1 MKTVSALVLSLA
13 ATSTLA
19 LDRPMYGLDYDTR
32 TSEWGGCKSY
42 DAFVAD
48 FKTLA
53 PVTKHLRVY
62 TTTDGCIQRLLD
74 AAAKTN
80 IKIWLGLWGN
90 VDVGDVFPSEFKTLQ
105 KLVKENRVRND
116 NVLGIHVSSEALF
129 RHHHEVEWSNRTGVN
144 KLIGYLNQTRSFLR
158 ASNINIPVTIA
169 DVVDTYRAAPELY
182 DYVDV
187 VSVNQF
193 SQWEGVLAKDG
204 VNVLFERVKD
214 VILESRK
221 RGKIVLFSE
230 TGWSSGGNVSA
241 IKESTPASSARFLR
255 DFMRYT
261 EQQNIAY
268 YYFTSF
274 NLAWGEESFGVVERN
289 FGLFDEKRVINP
301 YVANVTLG
309 KYHKPVRIYHQG
321 RVLKAD
327 GHNSSSFGRLYL
339 EPPAQGL
346 SATLDTEI
354 WFYDED
360 LLTFRS
366 RSTNECLDTYS
377 ENGQSKLHV
386 FWCDG
391 TNYNQKW
398 RFKGDG
404 TFQVVS
410 QANGLVPDDSLT
422 TDVDPKLGTG
432 ANRSTEDVRVPVG
445 IIKGSSAA
453 AHGRCLRGVGNQIVM
468 VDCQNDADNKFTIRA
483 LDTEELHITALDTN
497 WKLTEDYGRITVT
510 AQSADSADLDAHV
523 WFYDPL
529 LQRIRNKA
537 NGRSCLDLV
546 EDKVNGLVQGRLCDH
561 TPSQSWSY
569 NDYTGQVQHLG
580 KIGLCLNVEEDGQEL
595 HVVYCD
601 ADSPTQ
607 KWTFDLINP

>member
-1 MKTVSALVLSLA
+1 MKTVSALAFGLA
-13 ATSTLA
+13 ASTVMA
-19 LDRPMYGLDYDTR
+19 LDRPLYGLDYDTR

-42 DAFVAD
+42 DTFVAD
-48 FKTLA
+48 FKALGNLTR
-53 PVTKHLRVY
+53 HIRVY

-74 AAAKTN
+74 AAGSQNVKL
-80 IKIWLGLWGN
+80 WLGLWGN
-90 VDVGDVFPSEFKTLQ
+90 IEPEKDAYPSEFKTLQ
-105 KLVKENRVRND
+105 KLVKQNRVRND

-129 RHHHEVEWSNRTGVN
+129 RYYQTDSWSNRTGVN
-144 KLIGYLNQTRSFLR
+144 KLIGYLNETRSFLR
-158 ASNINIPVTIA
+158 ANNVNIPVTIA
-169 DVVDTYRAAPELY
+169 DVVDSYRAAPELF
-182 DYVDV
+182 DHVDV
-187 VSVNQF
+187 VSINQF
-193 SQWEGVLAKDG
+193 SQWEGVYAADG
-204 VNVLFERVKD
+204 VNVLFDRVKE
-214 VILESRK
+214 VQLAARK
-221 RGKIVLFSE
+221 VGK
-230 TGWSSGGNVSA
+230 
-241 IKESTPASSARFLR
+241 RFLR

-301 YVANVTLG
+301 YVTNVTLG
-309 KYHKPVRIYHQG
+309 KYHKPVRVYHQG
-321 RVLKAD
+321 KVLKAA
-327 GHNSSSFGRLYL
+327 GHNSTSFGRLYL
-339 EPPAQGL
+339 EAPAHSL
-346 SATLDTEI
+346 SGVLDHEI

-366 RSTNECLDTYS
+366 RSTNLCLDTYT

-398 RFKGDG
+398 RFRGDG

-410 QANGLVPDDSLT
+410 KANGLVPDDSLST
-422 TDVDPKLGTG
+422 EVDPKLSNGG
-432 ANRSTEDVRVPVG
+432 AKRATEDVRVPVG

-453 AHGRCLRGVGNQIVM
+453 AHGRCLRGVGNEIAM
-468 VDCQNDADNKFTIRA
+468 LECQNDADNKFTIRA
-483 LDTEELHITALDTN
+483 LDTEEIHITALDTN
-497 WKLTEDYGRITVT
+497 WKLTEDYGRVTVNS
-510 AQSADSADLDAHV
+510 QSAESADLDAHV

-546 EDKVNGLVQGRLCDH
+546 ERKVKGLVQGRVCDH

-569 NDYTGQVQHLG
+569 NDFTGQIQHLG
-580 KIGLCLNVEEDGQEL
+580 TIGLCLNVDEDGQEL

-601 ADSPTQ
+601 TALLSQ